1 MFLPYSNSIMEDIS
15 LNFCEV
21 VFAAI
26 FPVWVNLVEMHTKDE
41 WACLKEKN
49 ANRLCLTHTHTS
61 LEEF

>member
-1 MFLPYSNSIMEDIS
+1 MSLPYSNSITEDIS

-41 WACLKEKN
+41 
-49 ANRLCLTHTHTS
+49 
-61 LEEF
+61 